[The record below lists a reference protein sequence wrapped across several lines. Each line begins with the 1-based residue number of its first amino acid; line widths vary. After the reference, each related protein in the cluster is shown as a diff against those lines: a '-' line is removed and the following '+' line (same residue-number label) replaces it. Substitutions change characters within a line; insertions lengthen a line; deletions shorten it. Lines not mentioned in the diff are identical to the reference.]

1 MYILIVVYGNINTL
15 SLKRMKHIGKRGNP
29 RNILQ
34 KYILK
39 SQMNSLTR
47 NYGVCDADRVPRK
60 TIEHSF
66 TSLEINL
73 KLQNLNNSSKFRP
86 PLESKML

>member
-1 MYILIVVYGNINTL
+1 
-15 SLKRMKHIGKRGNP
+15 MKYIGKRGKP

-39 SQMNSLTR
+39 SQMNCLPR

-60 TIEHSF
+60 TIEHLF
-66 TSLEINL
+66 TSLKINL
-73 KLQNLNNSSKFRP
+73 
-86 PLESKML
+86 E

>member
-1 MYILIVVYGNINTL
+1 
-15 SLKRMKHIGKRGNP
+15 MKYIGKRGKP

-34 KYILK
+34 KYVLK

-60 TIEHSF
+60 TIEHPF
-66 TSLEINL
+66 TSLKINL
-73 KLQNLNNSSKFRP
+73 KL
-86 PLESKML
+86 

>member
-1 MYILIVVYGNINTL
+1 MKYI
-15 SLKRMKHIGKRGNP
+15 RKRGKP

-39 SQMNSLTR
+39 SQMNGLTR

-60 TIEHSF
+60 TIEHPF
-66 TSLEINL
+66 TLLKINL
-73 KLQNLNNSSKFRP
+73 KL
-86 PLESKML
+86 

>member
-1 MYILIVVYGNINTL
+1 MSIIFTL
-15 SLKRMKHIGKRGNP
+15 KYNNKLKTNEIYKKRGKP

-60 TIEHSF
+60 TIEHPF
-66 TSLEINL
+66 TLLKINL
-73 KLQNLNNSSKFRP
+73 KW
-86 PLESKML
+86 

>member
-1 MYILIVVYGNINTL
+1 
-15 SLKRMKHIGKRGNP
+15 MKYIGKRGKP

-34 KYILK
+34 KYVLK

-60 TIEHSF
+60 TIEHPF
-66 TSLEINL
+66 TSLKINL
-73 KLQNLNNSSKFRP
+73 KFKILIIL
-86 PLESKML
+86 LKML